1 MTGRNTEDHEDVMM
15 ARVKRIY
22 IFISEFELIDFFS
35 FSHSALKLAS
45 YADILS
51 VPLAIFLP
59 HLCWIEA
66 KGTNN

>member
-1 MTGRNTEDHEDVMM
+1 MM

-22 IFISEFELIDFFS
+22 IFISEFELIGFFS

-59 HLCWIEA
+59 HEPLGIEA